1 MKVAVIGGTG
11 FIGSYVVEALL
22 NDGHSPIL
30 LVQEGNEQ
38 KAPRKD
44 ECRIVTGHI
53 ADEESVRKTIS
64 GSEAVIYLIGIIRE
78 FKRKGITYEEL
89 HFSGAKE
96 CMNKAQELGVKRFLL
111 MSANGVKPEGT
122 GYQRTKYL
130 SEQYMKTTDLEYTIF
145 RPSIVYGD
153 PKGQNRPEFCTQ
165 LRDQLIR
172 LPLPA
177 PLFYSGLLPNDAG
190 KFEMS
195 PVHVKD
201 VSSIIVQSLSRKE
214 SIGQMYELGGPEN
227 FSWKAIIKIIGKT
240 LDKNKWTIPAPAL
253 GIKSIAVLMDRFSFF
268 PITRDQIKMLVEG
281 NTCDSKDTFE
291 MFGVEPTLFDQKSL
305 SYLLAD

>member
-53 ADEESVRKTIS
+53 ADEESVRTTIS

-130 SEQYMKTTDLEYTIF
+130 AEQYMKTTDLEYTIF
-145 RPSIVYGD
+145 RPSMVYGD

-214 SIGQMYELGGPEN
+214 SIG
-227 FSWKAIIKIIGKT
+227 KT
-240 LDKNKWTIPAPAL
+240 LGKNKWTIPAPAL

>member
-78 FKRKGITYEEL
+78 FRRKGITYEEL

-130 SEQYMKTTDLEYTIF
+130 AEQYMKTTDLEYTIF

-153 PKGQNRPEFCTQ
+153 PKVRIVLSFALSYVISLFGYSCR
-165 LRDQLIR
+165 
-172 LPLPA
+172 
-177 PLFYSGLLPNDAG
+177 PLFFILVFCLMMRASSKCLLS
-190 KFEMS
+190 M
-195 PVHVKD
+195 
-201 VSSIIVQSLSRKE
+201 
-214 SIGQMYELGGPEN
+214 
-227 FSWKAIIKIIGKT
+227 
-240 LDKNKWTIPAPAL
+240 
-253 GIKSIAVLMDRFSFF
+253 
-268 PITRDQIKMLVEG
+268 
-281 NTCDSKDTFE
+281 
-291 MFGVEPTLFDQKSL
+291 
-305 SYLLAD
+305 